1 VTNEPSGL
9 SGAEYARNNQATAT
23 HDDNVAGRWVAV
35 DESGWDGEQ
44 LYARADRYLSIGSV
58 ATDDDSAAL
67 IVDRLRQDTALRQPP
82 ELKFSQFTGQRSGRR
97 MEALAELIEP
107 QGALAG
113 RACVYLVDKHFFVT
127 AKIIDLLLE
136 EEAHEQGLNLYGGGG
151 ARQLAVTLF
160 VEGPRALGRDGF
172 DRLIETMVGFASMRN
187 RNGTVVTVEALF
199 SEFQRAFARAH
210 RRRVA
215 DLLAALLRTRA
226 HAEYYL
232 SALGDPA
239 MRVPAMEPLI
249 PCLPMVG
256 RLWSRELGA
265 VSMLV
270 DEHRVL
276 TDDRL
281 DLIAGNAALDIDL
294 AGPAM
299 GVRRRPQS
307 QAVRAVV
314 RGISRAHPSIQL
326 ADLIAGAGQ
335 AVARRHAG
343 APSPAGERLYPSVV
357 PLISAES
364 LVPYD
369 STTRFSSINQ

>member
-1 VTNEPSGL
+1 M
-9 SGAEYARNNQATAT
+9 
-23 HDDNVAGRWVAV
+23 GR
-35 DESGWDGEQ
+35 EQ

-58 ATDDDSAAL
+58 AIDDDSATL
-67 IVDRLRQDTALRQPP
+67 IVDKLRQDTALRQPP

-97 MEALAELIEP
+97 LEALAGLIEP

-113 RACVYLVDKHFFVT
+113 RARVYLVDKHFFVT

-136 EEAHEQGLNLYGGGG
+136 EEAHERGINLHEGDR
-151 ARQLAVTLF
+151 ARQLAWTLF
-160 VEGPRALGRDGF
+160 DEGPRALGRDGF
-172 DRLIETMVGFASMRN
+172 DRLIETMVGFASTRN
-187 RNGTVVTVEALF
+187 RNGTVVTVDTLF

-215 DLLAALLRTRA
+215 DVLAALIWTRA

-232 SALGDPA
+232 STLGDPA
-239 MRVPAMEPLI
+239 TRVPAMEPLI
-249 PCLPMVG
+249 PCLPMIG
-256 RLWSRELGA
+256 RLWSREIGA
-265 VSMLV
+265 LTMLV

-281 DLIAGNAALDIDL
+281 DIIARAAALDIEL

-299 GVRRRPQS
+299 GVRRRPHS
-307 QAVRAVV
+307 RSVRAVM

-343 APSPAGERLYPSVV
+343 APLPAGERLYPAVI

-364 LVPYD
+364 LVPHD
-369 STTRFSSINQ
+369 SPTRFGSIDQ